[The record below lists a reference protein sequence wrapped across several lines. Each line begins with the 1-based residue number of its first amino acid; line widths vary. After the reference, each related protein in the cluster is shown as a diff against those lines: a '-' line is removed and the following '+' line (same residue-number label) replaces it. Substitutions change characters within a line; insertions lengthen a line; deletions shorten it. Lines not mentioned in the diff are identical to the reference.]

1 MIFKNLKQ
9 YNLSEERFQECDAL
23 EEQINLKNEINK
35 CKKSTKTPQK
45 RKKHRLFKTQKRL
58 LKGRQ
63 KVLNGFEGKIFPI
76 GKQTQGKERSL
87 ELAKQLKKITPKQMI
102 QRLPIALMQVK
113 AGNTAEN
120 I

>member
-1 MIFKNLKQ
+1 MRLINVKN
-9 YNLSEERFQECDAL
+9 
-23 EEQINLKNEINK
+23 
-35 CKKSTKTPQK
+35 PQK
-45 RKKHRLFKTQKRL
+45 HPKKEKKAPTFQNAKRL

-113 AGNTAEN
+113 AGNTAGN

>member
-1 MIFKNLKQ
+1 MRLINVKN
-9 YNLSEERFQECDAL
+9 
-23 EEQINLKNEINK
+23 
-35 CKKSTKTPQK
+35 PQK
-45 RKKHRLFKTQKRL
+45 HPKKEKKAPTFQNAKRL

-63 KVLNGFEGKIFPI
+63 KVLNGFESKISPI

-113 AGNTAEN
+113 AGNTAGN

>member
-1 MIFKNLKQ
+1 MRLINVKN
-9 YNLSEERFQECDAL
+9 
-23 EEQINLKNEINK
+23 
-35 CKKSTKTPQK
+35 PQK
-45 RKKHRLFKTQKRL
+45 HPKKEKKAPTFQNAKRL

-63 KVLNGFEGKIFPI
+63 KVLNGFESKIFPI
-76 GKQTQGKERSL
+76 GKRTQGKERSL

-113 AGNTAEN
+113 AGNTAGN